1 MMWPCA
7 GWLAARWVWPWK
19 AKKEPWKTKPS
30 DKTFRRKTYLP
41 KACNFHVQMP
51 GSLNWRTKHARKMF
65 TRYGLGAAWWL
76 RDGFDLGQR
85 RRRSSTPAV
94 VPGAAPALA
103 KAGVGGYI
111 SILYIYIYTV
121 YIYIY
126 TGWWFGTWFLF
137 FHNIWDNP
145 SHYPLIYRI

>member
-1 MMWPCA
+1 MWPCA

-103 KAGVGGYI
+103 KAGVGGLHPHVHWLCPPKCFAFWSLFYFASFI
-111 SILYIYIYTV
+111 LSSIFDF
-121 YIYIY
+121 
-126 TGWWFGTWFLF
+126 TGRCT
-137 FHNIWDNP
+137 
-145 SHYPLIYRI
+145 

>member
-1 MMWPCA
+1 MLHP
-7 GWLAARWVWPWK
+7 AANSQWSMPSQRCKGQRVLRFLRVWSVWRVLRVPWK

-76 RDGFDLGQR
+76 RDGFDRGKR
-85 RRRSSTPAV
+85 RSRSSTPAV

-103 KAGVGGYI
+103 KAGVGGFWI
-111 SILYIYIYTV
+111 SLKLKTHH
-121 YIYIY
+121 
-126 TGWWFGTWFLF
+126 FFKFLK
-137 FHNIWDNP
+137 IP
-145 SHYPLIYRI
+145 